1 MNNTLERLLVLYKKK
16 LWIIILCAIIASV
29 SLMIEKAFF
38 TEYVIKSGTIN
49 INRVV
54 KFENPADN
62 NTFMQ
67 FRYDIVLIT
76 SSNLKPIYSKL
87 EKEFDFKKIDANWD
101 SYNSLDKVKWFA
113 RNIKIYAFNDNSYE
127 IILTLSDTMPKDSSY
142 VNQNASAIL
151 DRYLVLSEENIEK
164 VRPNTKMNIV
174 MSEEILDEIVPV
186 DKGVIIKKY
195 GIIGGVLGTLFA
207 MLGIFIYSL
216 RLKK

>member
-101 SYNSLDKVKWFA
+101 SYTSLDKVKWFA
-113 RNIKIYAFNDNSYE
+113 SNIKIYAFNDNSYE

>member
-87 EKEFDFKKIDANWD
+87 EKEFDLKKIDANWD
-101 SYNSLDKVKWFA
+101 SYTSLDKVKWFA
-113 RNIKIYAFNDNSYE
+113 SNIKIYAFNDNSYE
-127 IILTLSDTMPKDSSY
+127 IILTLSDTMPKNSSY
-142 VNQNASAIL
+142 ANQTITSGNGMAA
-151 DRYLVLSEENIEK
+151 
-164 VRPNTKMNIV
+164 
-174 MSEEILDEIVPV
+174 
-186 DKGVIIKKY
+186 
-195 GIIGGVLGTLFA
+195 
-207 MLGIFIYSL
+207 
-216 RLKK
+216 

>member
-67 FRYDIVLIT
+67 FRYDKVLIT

-87 EKEFDFKKIDANWD
+87 EKEFDLKKIDANWD
-101 SYNSLDKVKWFA
+101 SYTPLDKVKWFA
-113 RNIKIYAFNDNSYE
+113 SNIKIYAFNDNSYE

-142 VNQNASAIL
+142 ANQNASAIL

>member
-67 FRYDIVLIT
+67 FRYDKVLIT

-101 SYNSLDKVKWFA
+101 SYTSLDKVKWFA
-113 RNIKIYAFNDNSYE
+113 SNIKIYAFNDNSYE

>member
-101 SYNSLDKVKWFA
+101 SYTSLDKVKWFA